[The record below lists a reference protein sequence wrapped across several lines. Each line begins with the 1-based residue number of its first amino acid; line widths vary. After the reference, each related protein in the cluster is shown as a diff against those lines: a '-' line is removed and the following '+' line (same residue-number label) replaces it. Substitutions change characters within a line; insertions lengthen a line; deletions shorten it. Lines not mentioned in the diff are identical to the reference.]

1 MARAFGFRWFKSMV
15 SEGWRLQH
23 RLVPLD
29 GPAAFI
35 GLERVVGRI
44 HHFHGALKSITW
56 LSVDL
61 RKGDAIHH
69 QIVLTLRREV
79 LLPKDQRLIDSRMV

>member
-1 MARAFGFRWFKSMV
+1 MARACGFRWFRSMV

-44 HHFHGALKSITW
+44 HHFHGVLKSIAW
-56 LSVDL
+56 L
-61 RKGDAIHH
+61 
-69 QIVLTLRREV
+69 
-79 LLPKDQRLIDSRMV
+79 